1 MKIEPPGLRERNR
14 QERLTRIKR
23 AARRLFQSKGYD
35 RTTLP
40 MIGEKAGLGA
50 ATLYGYVQDK
60 RDLVWMLFDE
70 DHAAITTQALAAM
83 RDDIGFLDQSI
94 NGFRFYY
101 QYFARNPRFAE
112 CLLREWDFLLSRSK
126 NRPSATV
133 QRHLERILKTIAIG
147 RARSEITTGASDQDL
162 ALAFYHIYQMESRRW
177 MSSPEP
183 QVEPGLKALRTML
196 GIVFNGFGRDANGI
210 GERKR
215 SRVPA

>member
-1 MKIEPPGLRERNR
+1 MKTEPQGLRERNR

-70 DHAAITTQALAAM
+70 DHAAITNQALACM
-83 RDDIGFLDQSI
+83 RDEIGFLDQSI

-101 QYFARNPRFAE
+101 QYFARSPRFAE

-126 NRPSATV
+126 DRPSATV
-133 QRHLERILKTIAIG
+133 QRHLDRILKTIAIG
-147 RARSEITTGASDQDL
+147 RARGEITTSASDEDL
-162 ALAFYHIYQMESRRW
+162 ALAIYHIYQMESRRW
-177 MSSPEP
+177 MSGSEP
-183 QVEPGLKALRTML
+183 DLESGLRALRSMI
-196 GIVFNGFGRDANGI
+196 GIVFNGFGRDAAGI
-210 GERKR
+210 KKRKTG
-215 SRVPA
+215 RVAA

>member
-1 MKIEPPGLRERNR
+1 MKIDPPGLRERNR
-14 QERLTRIKR
+14 QERLARIKR
-23 AARRLFQSKGYD
+23 VARRLFQSKGYD

-70 DHAAITTQALAAM
+70 DHAAITAQAFAGM

-94 NGFRFYY
+94 NGFRYYY

-126 NRPSATV
+126 ERPSATV
-133 QRHLERILKTIAIG
+133 QRHLDRILKTIAIG
-147 RARSEITTGASDQDL
+147 RAHGEITTCAGDQDL
-162 ALAFYHIYQMESRRW
+162 ALAIYHIYQMESRRW
-177 MSSPEP
+177 MSGPEP
-183 QVEPGLKALRTML
+183 QVEPGLRSLRTMI
-196 GIVFNGFGRDANGI
+196 GIVFNGFGREAAGVS
-210 GERKR
+210 ERKTG
-215 SRVPA
+215 RVTA

>member
-1 MKIEPPGLRERNR
+1 MKSDQLGLRERNR
-14 QERLTRIKR
+14 QERLARIKR
-23 AARRLFQSKGYD
+23 AARRLFQSRGYD

-50 ATLYGYVQDK
+50 ATVYGYVQGK

-70 DHAAITTQALAAM
+70 DHASITAQALLGM

-126 NRPSATV
+126 DRPSATV
-133 QRHLERILKTIAIG
+133 RRHLDRILITIAMG
-147 RARSEITTGASDQDL
+147 RARGEITSCASDEEL
-162 ALAFYHIYQMESRRW
+162 ALVIYHIYQMESRRW
-177 MSSPEP
+177 MSGSRPG
-183 QVEPGLKALRTML
+183 VESGLRVLRSMV
-196 GIVFNGFGRDANGI
+196 GIVFNGFGRDAI
-210 GERKR
+210 GVRVRKS
-215 SRVPA
+215 SRVAA